1 MDYLGFLLS
10 VQALPLTTQFEGP
23 DAGVIQEAYAH
34 CCAMEASAGE
44 EKKLFMYARV
54 LGYMILEAPSTS
66 GSLFIAREIIE
77 WRKNKWDLNLLAEF
91 YVHYIFG
98 AFTRRRNE
106 FTDERVYYSFEEED
120 LYGTPDPYPRGENS
134 ARRTV
139 LHRDGFSCKITHI
152 PDEQCFPLMTPAE
165 RKQVLGGRPYHHQDL
180 ILLCSIIPPS
190 IDWNFDLSAYGF
202 HTTECSKTLGD
213 LLYGFSGIPVATDL
227 SGDMVYDMSNSIA
240 LAYVTREHFNVLAL
254 WLEEVPD
261 KPNTYLAQAYCEG
274 LVDDDPPVITF
285 TTPSNI
291 NIPLPNS
298 KYIRLHAS
306 LARIAHLS
314 GVYRYLDNLPM
325 FVETLDSEG
334 KSGDILMARLSRAV
348 LSGCKC
354 VTWIDVDDDD
364 SK

>member
-1 MDYLGFLLS
+1 
-10 VQALPLTTQFEGP
+10 
-23 DAGVIQEAYAH
+23 
-34 CCAMEASAGE
+34 MEASAGE
-44 EKKLFMYARV
+44 EKKLLMYARV
-54 LGYMILEAPSTS
+54 LGYMILEAPSKS

-120 LYGTPDPYPRGENS
+120 LYGTPDPYPRDENS
-134 ARRTV
+134 ARR
-139 LHRDGFSCKITHI
+139 
-152 PDEQCFPLMTPAE
+152 
-165 RKQVLGGRPYHHQDL
+165 
-180 ILLCSIIPPS
+180 
-190 IDWNFDLSAYGF
+190 
-202 HTTECSKTLGD
+202 TTECSKTLGD

-240 LAYVTREHFNVLAL
+240 LAYMTREHFNVLAL

-261 KPNTYLAQAYCEG
+261 KPNTYLVQAYREG
-274 LVDDDPPVITF
+274 IVDDDPPVITF

-298 KYIRLHAS
+298 EYLRLHAS

-314 GVYRYLDNLPM
+314 GVYQYLDNLPM

-334 KSGDILMARLSRAV
+334 NSGDILMARLSRAV